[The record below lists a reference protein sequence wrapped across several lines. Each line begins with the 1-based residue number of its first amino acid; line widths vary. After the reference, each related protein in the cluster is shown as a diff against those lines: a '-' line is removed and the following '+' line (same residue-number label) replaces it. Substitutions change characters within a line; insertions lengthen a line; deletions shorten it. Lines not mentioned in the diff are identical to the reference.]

1 MWHGFYKLYPVQRE
15 QDNEERYG
23 IGMKRLF
30 DILPADFFKP
40 LTSKYRQEYA
50 DCIMQLFNAFKPEI
64 SYGVG
69 REIVVKEL
77 TDYFEADDVEMSF
90 DDETYVSDAR
100 EKANGVIA
108 MLKRCGWIEYEQETN
123 HQINVVLCEYAIPV
137 IESMNRVIREEEA
150 EYQGIISQIH
160 ASLQNEELYSK
171 PYELI
176 IKGVLENTERLLSE
190 LKKLNASIKRHMDR
204 QTNDMGADEILN
216 HFFEYHQN
224 IGSKAYLRMK
234 TSENIS
240 YFRTAIIERIERMME
255 STEIMERAV
264 AGYMEVEE
272 TGDPDQAYDQVIA
285 ILIDIKSSFYRL
297 DDIIEEIDR
306 KHARYMRSAVMRA
319 RFLLATGNN
328 LEGKLSKILDVYVRQ
343 LNQEK
348 ASDQE
353 NQPDMEDLLTLESLF
368 SLYPQSYVSPE
379 SLQTIPVTKKLGTIS
394 RFSDEAGMSEEDRQL
409 YKEALRMKNRSRFSR
424 KNINEY
430 VVNLLKGRDVLPVT
444 EVPVESR
451 RDLIRIIYISIYA
464 GNHSNNYTIR
474 RSGRQ
479 VEMQGY
485 SLPYFDILKK

>member
-1 MWHGFYKLYPVQRE
+1 
-15 QDNEERYG
+15 
-23 IGMKRLF
+23 MKTLF

-50 DCIMQLFNAFKPEI
+50 DCIMQIFNAFKPEI
-64 SYGVG
+64 SYGVN

-77 TDYFEADDVEMSF
+77 TNYFEADDVEMSF
-90 DDETYVSDAR
+90 DDEIYVSDAR

-108 MLKRCGWIEYEQETN
+108 ILKKCGWIEYEQETN
-123 HQINVVLCEYAIPV
+123 HQINVILCEYAIPV
-137 IESMNRVIREEEA
+137 IESMNRIIKDEEA

-160 ASLQNEELYSK
+160 ASLQNEELYGK

-176 IKGVLENTERLLSE
+176 IKGVQENTERLLSE

-204 QTNDMGADEILN
+204 QTNDMDAEEILN
-216 HFFEYHQN
+216 HFFEYHKN

-255 STEIMERAV
+255 NTDIMERAV

-272 TGDPDQAYDQVIA
+272 VDDSEQAYDEVISM
-285 ILIDIKSSFYRL
+285 LIDIKSSFYRL

-328 LEGKLSKILDVYVRQ
+328 LEGKLSKILDLYVQQ
-343 LNQEK
+343 LNGDEEGNY
-348 ASDQE
+348 DG
-353 NQPDMEDLLTLESLF
+353 LF
-368 SLYPQSYVSPE
+368 SLYPQNFISPE
-379 SLQTIPVTKKLGTIS
+379 SLQTIPVIKKIEAIS
-394 RFSDEAGMSEEDRQL
+394 EFSDGQGMSEADRLL
-409 YKEALRMKNRSRFSR
+409 YKEALRLKNRSRFSR

-430 VVNLLKGRDVLPVT
+430 VTGILGAKDSVPVT
-444 EVPVESR
+444 EVPVESV

-464 GNHSNNYTIR
+464 GNRANNYTIR
-474 RSGRQ
+474 RSGKQ
-479 VEMQGY
+479 VEMKGY

>member
-1 MWHGFYKLYPVQRE
+1 
-15 QDNEERYG
+15 
-23 IGMKRLF
+23 MKALF

-64 SYGVG
+64 SYGVN
-69 REIVVKEL
+69 REIVVREL
-77 TDYFEADDVEMSF
+77 TDYFEADDAEMSF
-90 DDETYVSDAR
+90 DDEVYVSDAR

-108 MLKRCGWIEYEQETN
+108 ILKKCGWIEYEQETN
-123 HQINVVLCEYAIPV
+123 HQINVILCEYAIPV
-137 IESMNRVIREEEA
+137 IESMNRIIREEEA

-176 IKGVLENTERLLSE
+176 IKGVQENTERLLSE
-190 LKKLNASIKRHMDR
+190 LKKLNASIKRHMDQ
-204 QTNDMGADEILN
+204 QTNDMDAEEILN
-216 HFFEYHQN
+216 HFFEYHRN

-255 STEIMERAV
+255 SADIMERAT

-272 TGDPDQAYDQVIA
+272 VADQDQAYDEV
-285 ILIDIKSSFYRL
+285 LSMLNDIKSSFYRL
-297 DDIIEEIDR
+297 DDIIEEIDK

-328 LEGKLSKILDVYVRQ
+328 LEGKLSRIMDLYVQQ
-343 LNQEK
+343 LNGGE
-348 ASDQE
+348 E
-353 NQPDMEDLLTLESLF
+353 TNLGELF
-368 SLYPQSYVSPE
+368 SLYPQNYISPE
-379 SLQTIPVTKKLGTIS
+379 SLQTIPVVRKMDTIS
-394 RFSDEAGMSEEDRQL
+394 PFSEHAGMNEADRLL
-409 YKEALRMKNRSRFSR
+409 YKEALKRKNRSRFSR

-430 VVNLLKGRDVLPVT
+430 VVALLGDREEIPVT
-444 EVPVESR
+444 EVPVKSD

-464 GNHSNNYTIR
+464 GNRSNNYEIR
-474 RSGRQ
+474 RSRRQ

-485 SLPYFDILKK
+485 SLPYFDIIKK

>member
-1 MWHGFYKLYPVQRE
+1 
-15 QDNEERYG
+15 
-23 IGMKRLF
+23 MKRLF
-30 DILPADFFKP
+30 DILPADFYKP

-50 DCIMQLFNAFKPEI
+50 DCIMRIFNSFKPEI

-69 REIVVKEL
+69 REIVAKEL
-77 TDYFEADDVEMSF
+77 TDYFETDDVEMSF
-90 DDETYVSDAR
+90 DDETLVSDAR

-137 IESMNRVIREEEA
+137 IESMNRIIREEEA

-204 QTNDMGADEILN
+204 QTNEMGADEILN

-240 YFRTAIIERIERMME
+240 YFRTAIIERIERIME
-255 STEIMERAV
+255 SMEIMDRAV

-272 TGDPDQAYDQVIA
+272 SNDPDQAYDQVIA

-328 LEGKLSKILDVYVRQ
+328 LEGKFSRILDVYVRE
-343 LNQEK
+343 LNE
-348 ASDQE
+348 E
-353 NQPDMEDLLTLESLF
+353 NQPDIETLF
-368 SLYPQSYVSPE
+368 SLYPQSYISPE
-379 SLQTIPVTKKLGTIS
+379 SLQTIPVVRKLGAIS
-394 RFSDEAGMSEEDRQL
+394 GFSDHAGMSGDERLL
-409 YKEALRMKNRSRFSR
+409 YKEALRKKNRSRFSR

-430 VVNLLKGRDVLPVT
+430 VVNLLKGREVLPVT
-444 EVPVESR
+444 EVPVACR

-464 GNHSNNYTIR
+464 GNHSNNYTIK
-474 RSGRQ
+474 RSGKQ

-485 SLPYFDILKK
+485 SLPYFDIVRK

>member
-1 MWHGFYKLYPVQRE
+1 
-15 QDNEERYG
+15 
-23 IGMKRLF
+23 MKTLF

-64 SYGVG
+64 SYGVN
-69 REIVVKEL
+69 RDIVVKEL
-77 TDYFEADDVEMSF
+77 TDYFEADDTEMSF
-90 DDETYVSDAR
+90 DDEVYVSDAR

-108 MLKRCGWIEYEQETN
+108 ILKRCGWIEYEQETN
-123 HQINVVLCEYAIPV
+123 HQINVILCEYAIPV
-137 IESMNRVIREEEA
+137 IESMNRIIREEEA

-160 ASLQNEELYSK
+160 ASLQNEELYGK

-176 IKGVLENTERLLSE
+176 IKGVQENTERLLSE
-190 LKKLNASIKRHMDR
+190 LKKLNASIKRHMDQ
-204 QTNDMGADEILN
+204 QTNDMDAEEILN

-255 STEIMERAV
+255 SAEIMERAT

-272 TGDPDQAYDQVIA
+272 TADQDQAYDEVVSM
-285 ILIDIKSSFYRL
+285 LIDIKSSFYRL
-297 DDIIEEIDR
+297 DDIIDEIDR

-328 LEGKLSKILDVYVRQ
+328 LEGKLSRIMDLYVQQ
-343 LNQEK
+343 LNRGEET
-348 ASDQE
+348 DYGE
-353 NQPDMEDLLTLESLF
+353 LF
-368 SLYPQSYVSPE
+368 SLYPQSYISPE
-379 SLQTIPVTKKLGTIS
+379 SFQTIPIVRKLDTVNA
-394 RFSDEAGMSEEDRQL
+394 FSEHAGMNEADRLL
-409 YKEALRMKNRSRFSR
+409 YKEALKRKNRSRFSR

-430 VVNLLKGRDVLPVT
+430 VVALLGDRTEMPVT
-444 EVPVESR
+444 EVPVESD

-464 GNHSNNYTIR
+464 GNRSNQYEVR

-485 SLPYFDILKK
+485 SLPYFDIVKKR

>member
-1 MWHGFYKLYPVQRE
+1 
-15 QDNEERYG
+15 
-23 IGMKRLF
+23 MKRLF

-50 DCIMQLFNAFKPEI
+50 DCIMRLFNAFKPEI

-77 TDYFEADDVEMSF
+77 ADYFEVDDVEMSF
-90 DDETYVSDAR
+90 DDETFVSDAR

-108 MLKRCGWIEYEQETN
+108 MLKRCGWIEYEQEVN

-137 IESMNRVIREEEA
+137 IESMNRVIRDEEA

-160 ASLQNEELYSK
+160 ASLQNEELYTK

-204 QTNDMGADEILN
+204 QTNDMGADEILD
-216 HFFEYHQN
+216 HFFDYHQN

-255 STEIMERAV
+255 SPEIMERAV

-272 TGDPDQAYDQVIA
+272 TEDSDQAYDQVIG

-328 LEGKLSKILDVYVRQ
+328 LEGKLSKILDMYVRE
-343 LNQEK
+343 LNDEI
-348 ASDQE
+348 
-353 NQPDMEDLLTLESLF
+353 QPALETLF

-379 SLQTIPVTKKLGTIS
+379 SLQTIPVTKKLGTVS
-394 RFSDEAGMSEEDRQL
+394 KFSDDAGMSEEERQL

-430 VVNLLKGRDVLPVT
+430 VVNLLDGRDELPVT
-444 EVPVESR
+444 EVPVASR

-464 GNHSNNYTIR
+464 GNRSNNYAIKR
-474 RSGRQ
+474 NGRQ

-485 SLPYFDILKK
+485 SLPYFDILRK

>member
-1 MWHGFYKLYPVQRE
+1 
-15 QDNEERYG
+15 
-23 IGMKRLF
+23 MKRLF

-64 SYGVG
+64 SYGVS
-69 REIVVKEL
+69 RDIVVKEL
-77 TDYFEADDVEMSF
+77 TDYFDADDVEMSF
-90 DDETYVSDAR
+90 EDEIYVYDAR

-108 MLKRCGWIEYEQETN
+108 MLKKCGWIEYEQETN

-160 ASLQNEELYSK
+160 ASLQNKELYSK

-204 QTNDMGADEILN
+204 QTNDMDADEILN
-216 HFFEYHQN
+216 HFFEYHRN

-255 STEIMERAV
+255 SADVMDRAV

-272 TGDPDQAYDQVIA
+272 AGDPDQAYDQVVSM
-285 ILIDIKSSFYRL
+285 LIDIKSSFYRL

-328 LEGKLSKILDVYVRQ
+328 LEGKLSKILDMYVRQ
-343 LNQEK
+343 LNEEIQQ
-348 ASDQE
+348 D
-353 NQPDMEDLLTLESLF
+353 EDNILELF
-368 SLYPQSYVSPE
+368 SLYPQNYISPE

-394 RFSDEAGMSEEDRQL
+394 KFSDDTGMSEEDRLL

-430 VVNLLKGRDVLPVT
+430 VVNLLNGRDAMPVT

-464 GNHSNNYTIR
+464 GNHSNNYTIK
-474 RSGRQ
+474 RSGKQ
-479 VEMQGY
+479 VEMKGY
-485 SLPYFDILKK
+485 SLPYFDIVKK

>member
-1 MWHGFYKLYPVQRE
+1 
-15 QDNEERYG
+15 
-23 IGMKRLF
+23 MKRLF
-30 DILPADFFKP
+30 DILPADFYKP

-50 DCIMQLFNAFKPEI
+50 DCIMRIFNSFKPEI

-69 REIVVKEL
+69 REIVAKEL
-77 TDYFEADDVEMSF
+77 TDYFETDDVEMSF
-90 DDETYVSDAR
+90 DDETLVSDAR

-137 IESMNRVIREEEA
+137 IESMNRIIREEEA

-190 LKKLNASIKRHMDR
+190 LKKLKASIKRHMDR
-204 QTNDMGADEILN
+204 QTNEMGADEILN

-240 YFRTAIIERIERMME
+240 YFRTAIIERIERIME
-255 STEIMERAV
+255 SVEIMDRAV

-272 TGDPDQAYDQVIA
+272 SKDPDQAYDQVIA

-328 LEGKLSKILDVYVRQ
+328 LEGKLSKILDVYVRE
-343 LNQEK
+343 LNE
-348 ASDQE
+348 E
-353 NQPDMEDLLTLESLF
+353 NQPDIETLF
-368 SLYPQSYVSPE
+368 SLYPQSYISPE
-379 SLQTIPVTKKLGTIS
+379 SLQTIPVVRKLGAIS
-394 RFSDEAGMSEEDRQL
+394 GFSDHAGMSGEERLL
-409 YKEALRMKNRSRFSR
+409 YKEALRKKNRSRFSR

-430 VVNLLKGRDVLPVT
+430 VVNLLKGREVLPVT
-444 EVPVESR
+444 EVPVASR

-464 GNHSNNYTIR
+464 GNHSNNYTIK
-474 RSGRQ
+474 RSGKQ

-485 SLPYFDILKK
+485 SLPYFDIVRK

>member
-1 MWHGFYKLYPVQRE
+1 
-15 QDNEERYG
+15 
-23 IGMKRLF
+23 MKRLF

-50 DCIMQLFNAFKPEI
+50 DCIMRLFNAFKPEI

-77 TDYFEADDVEMSF
+77 ADYFEVDDVEMSF
-90 DDETYVSDAR
+90 DDETFVSDAR

-108 MLKRCGWIEYEQETN
+108 MLKRCGWIEYEQEVN

-137 IESMNRVIREEEA
+137 IESMNRVIRDEEA

-160 ASLQNEELYSK
+160 ASLQNEELYTK

-204 QTNDMGADEILN
+204 QTNDMGADEILD
-216 HFFEYHQN
+216 HFFDYHQN

-255 STEIMERAV
+255 SPEIMERAV

-272 TGDPDQAYDQVIA
+272 TEDPDQAYDQVIG

-328 LEGKLSKILDVYVRQ
+328 LEGKLSKILDMYVRE
-343 LNQEK
+343 LNDEI
-348 ASDQE
+348 
-353 NQPDMEDLLTLESLF
+353 QPDLEALF

-379 SLQTIPVTKKLGTIS
+379 SLQTIPVTKKLGTVS
-394 RFSDEAGMSEEDRQL
+394 KFSDDAGMSEEERQL

-424 KNINEY
+424 KNINDY
-430 VVNLLKGRDVLPVT
+430 VVNLLDGRDELPVT
-444 EVPVESR
+444 EVPVASR

-464 GNHSNNYTIR
+464 GNRSNNYTIK

-485 SLPYFDILKK
+485 SLPYFDILRK

>member
-1 MWHGFYKLYPVQRE
+1 
-15 QDNEERYG
+15 
-23 IGMKRLF
+23 MKRLF

-50 DCIMQLFNAFKPEI
+50 DCIMRLFNAFKPEI

-77 TDYFEADDVEMSF
+77 ADYFEVDDVEMSF
-90 DDETYVSDAR
+90 DDETFVSDAR

-108 MLKRCGWIEYEQETN
+108 MLKRCGWIEYEQEVN

-137 IESMNRVIREEEA
+137 IESMNRVIRDEEA

-160 ASLQNEELYSK
+160 ASLQNEELYTK

-204 QTNDMGADEILN
+204 QTNDMGADEILD
-216 HFFEYHQN
+216 HFFDYHQN

-255 STEIMERAV
+255 SPEIMERAV

-272 TGDPDQAYDQVIA
+272 TEDSDQAYDQVIG

-328 LEGKLSKILDVYVRQ
+328 LEGKLSKILDMYVRE
-343 LNQEK
+343 LNDEI
-348 ASDQE
+348 
-353 NQPDMEDLLTLESLF
+353 QPDLETLF

-379 SLQTIPVTKKLGTIS
+379 SLQTIPVTKKLGTVS
-394 RFSDEAGMSEEDRQL
+394 KFSDDAGMREEERQL

-430 VVNLLKGRDVLPVT
+430 VVNLLDGRDELPVT
-444 EVPVESR
+444 EVPVASR

-464 GNHSNNYTIR
+464 GNRSNNYTIK

-485 SLPYFDILKK
+485 SLPYFDILRK

>member
-1 MWHGFYKLYPVQRE
+1 
-15 QDNEERYG
+15 
-23 IGMKRLF
+23 MKTLF

-64 SYGVG
+64 SYGVN

-77 TDYFEADDVEMSF
+77 TDYFEADDTEMSF
-90 DDETYVSDAR
+90 DDEVYVSDAR

-108 MLKRCGWIEYEQETN
+108 ILKKCGWIEYEQETN
-123 HQINVVLCEYAIPV
+123 HQINVILCEYAIPV
-137 IESMNRVIREEEA
+137 INSMNCIIREEEA

-160 ASLQNEELYSK
+160 ASLQNEELYGK

-176 IKGVLENTERLLSE
+176 IKGVQENTERLLSE
-190 LKKLNASIKRHMDR
+190 LKKLNASIKRHMDQ
-204 QTNDMGADEILN
+204 QTNDMDAEEILD

-255 STEIMERAV
+255 STEIMERAT

-272 TGDPDQAYDQVIA
+272 IEDQEKAYDAVISM
-285 ILIDIKSSFYRL
+285 LIDIKSSFYRL
-297 DDIIEEIDR
+297 DDIIDEIDR

-328 LEGKLSKILDVYVRQ
+328 LEGKLAQIIDLYVQQ
-343 LNQEK
+343 LNRGE
-348 ASDQE
+348 E
-353 NQPDMEDLLTLESLF
+353 ESFEGLF
-368 SLYPQSYVSPE
+368 SLYPQNYISPE
-379 SLQTIPVTKKLGTIS
+379 SLQTIPVTKKMDTIS
-394 RFSDEAGMSEEDRQL
+394 EFSNQAQMSEADRLL
-409 YKEALRMKNRSRFSR
+409 YKEALKRRNRSRFSR

-430 VVNLLKGRDVLPVT
+430 VVNLLGDRDKMPVT
-444 EVPVESR
+444 EVPVESV
-451 RDLIRIIYISIYA
+451 RDLIRIIYISIYS
-464 GNHSNNYTIR
+464 GNRSNNYEIR
-474 RSGRQ
+474 RSGKQ

-485 SLPYFDILKK
+485 SLPYFDIVKKK

>member
-1 MWHGFYKLYPVQRE
+1 
-15 QDNEERYG
+15 
-23 IGMKRLF
+23 MKRLF

-50 DCIMQLFNAFKPEI
+50 DCIMRLFNAFKPEI

-77 TDYFEADDVEMSF
+77 ADYFEVDDVEMSF
-90 DDETYVSDAR
+90 DDETFVSDAR

-108 MLKRCGWIEYEQETN
+108 MLKRCGWIEYEQEVN

-137 IESMNRVIREEEA
+137 IESMNRVIRDEEA

-160 ASLQNEELYSK
+160 ASLQNEELYTK

-204 QTNDMGADEILN
+204 QTNDMGADEILD
-216 HFFEYHQN
+216 HFFDYHQN

-255 STEIMERAV
+255 SPEIMERAV

-272 TGDPDQAYDQVIA
+272 TEDSDQAYDQVIG

-328 LEGKLSKILDVYVRQ
+328 LEGKLSKILDMYVRE
-343 LNQEK
+343 LNDEI
-348 ASDQE
+348 
-353 NQPDMEDLLTLESLF
+353 QPDLEALF

-379 SLQTIPVTKKLGTIS
+379 SLQTIPVTKKLGTVS
-394 RFSDEAGMSEEDRQL
+394 KFSDDAGMSEEERQL

-430 VVNLLKGRDVLPVT
+430 VVNLLDGRDELPVT
-444 EVPVESR
+444 EVPVASR

-464 GNHSNNYTIR
+464 GNRSNNYTIK

-485 SLPYFDILKK
+485 SLPYFDILRK

>member
-1 MWHGFYKLYPVQRE
+1 
-15 QDNEERYG
+15 
-23 IGMKRLF
+23 MKALF

-64 SYGVG
+64 SYGVN
-69 REIVVKEL
+69 REIVVREL
-77 TDYFEADDVEMSF
+77 TDYFEADDAEMSF
-90 DDETYVSDAR
+90 DDEVYVSDAR

-108 MLKRCGWIEYEQETN
+108 ILKKCGWIEYEQETN
-123 HQINVVLCEYAIPV
+123 HQINVILCEYAIPV
-137 IESMNRVIREEEA
+137 IESMNRIIREEEA

-176 IKGVLENTERLLSE
+176 IKGVQENTERLLSE
-190 LKKLNASIKRHMDR
+190 LKKLNASIKRHMDQ
-204 QTNDMGADEILN
+204 QTNDMDAEEILN
-216 HFFEYHQN
+216 HFFEYHRN

-255 STEIMERAV
+255 SADIMERAT

-272 TGDPDQAYDQVIA
+272 VADQDQAYDEVLSM
-285 ILIDIKSSFYRL
+285 LIDIKSSFYRL
-297 DDIIEEIDR
+297 DDIIEEIDK

-328 LEGKLSKILDVYVRQ
+328 LEGKLSRIMDLYVQQ
-343 LNQEK
+343 LNGGE
-348 ASDQE
+348 E
-353 NQPDMEDLLTLESLF
+353 TNLGELF
-368 SLYPQSYVSPE
+368 SLYPQNYISPE
-379 SLQTIPVTKKLGTIS
+379 SLQTIPVVRKMDTIS
-394 RFSDEAGMSEEDRQL
+394 PFSEHAGMNEADRLL
-409 YKEALRMKNRSRFSR
+409 YKEALKRKNRSRFSR

-430 VVNLLKGRDVLPVT
+430 VVALLGDSEEIPVT
-444 EVPVESR
+444 EVPVKSD

-464 GNHSNNYTIR
+464 GNRSNNYEIR
-474 RSGRQ
+474 RSRRQ

-485 SLPYFDILKK
+485 SLPYFDIIKK

>member
-1 MWHGFYKLYPVQRE
+1 
-15 QDNEERYG
+15 
-23 IGMKRLF
+23 MKRLF

-50 DCIMQLFNAFKPEI
+50 DCIMRLFNAFKPEI

-77 TDYFEADDVEMSF
+77 ADYFEVDDVEMSF
-90 DDETYVSDAR
+90 DDETFVSDAR

-108 MLKRCGWIEYEQETN
+108 MLKRCGWIEYEQEVN

-137 IESMNRVIREEEA
+137 IESMNRVIRDEEA

-160 ASLQNEELYSK
+160 ASLQNEELYTK

-204 QTNDMGADEILN
+204 QTNDMGADEILD
-216 HFFEYHQN
+216 HFFDYHQN

-255 STEIMERAV
+255 SPEIMERAV

-272 TGDPDQAYDQVIA
+272 TEDSDQAYDQVIG

-328 LEGKLSKILDVYVRQ
+328 LEGKLSKILDMYVRE
-343 LNQEK
+343 LNDEI
-348 ASDQE
+348 
-353 NQPDMEDLLTLESLF
+353 QPDLETLF

-379 SLQTIPVTKKLGTIS
+379 SLQTIPVTKKLGTVS
-394 RFSDEAGMSEEDRQL
+394 KFSDDAGMSEEERQL

-430 VVNLLKGRDVLPVT
+430 VVNLLDGRDELPVT
-444 EVPVESR
+444 EVPVASR

-464 GNHSNNYTIR
+464 GNRSNNYTIKR
-474 RSGRQ
+474 NGRQ

-485 SLPYFDILKK
+485 SLPYFDILRK